1 MTAILCGI
9 FFLSGASAL
18 IFETLWFH
26 QTGLVFGNGVWA
38 SSLVLAAFMAGLA
51 LGNGAIAR
59 FGHRVTR
66 PVRLYAV
73 LEAVIAISGVAIVLG
88 LPAMSPF
95 LVGVLRPFLDV
106 PWAANPIR
114 LGAGFA
120 VMLVPSIAMGA
131 TLPILV
137 KALLARDDSFGSVLG
152 RLYGWNTLGAVVGA
166 LAGEAFLLE
175 WLGVHGSAYFAASLN
190 VGVAVVALA
199 LSSRFVP
206 GDAAMLPPGR
216 LEVSPRARRL
226 LAAAFFSGFC
236 LLALEVV
243 WFRFLLLFLH
253 GSSLIFSVM
262 LALVLVGIA
271 VGSLATGAWLRRRPA
286 AIAVTPLVSACA
298 AIAVP
303 VLYFAFQWLPV
314 RETYIA
320 DWSDVVSRGAPLML
334 LPSLLSGAVFTMLGA
349 SLEHE
354 IQPPTRA
361 AGWMTLWNTLG
372 SGAGSLV
379 AGFILLPFLGIERAF
394 FVLALLYGGVA
405 WLALPLARDEEG
417 RLPSAWAVPA
427 GVLALALVL
436 FPFGTMLE
444 VFLPRA
450 VDRYAK
456 AMGGELIYVD
466 EGRTETIALLRSSFL
481 GQPNSTYM
489 VTNGHGMAGV
499 SHTALRYMRQY
510 VQLPVAFEPEI
521 RKALLIS
528 YGVGNTAGALVAS
541 ESLEELHVVDIS
553 EDILAASPVIH
564 PGEGANP
571 LDDPR
576 VRVHIEDG
584 RYFLQTT
591 DERFDLITSEPPPPK
606 NAGIVNLYTREYFAL
621 ARERLTEGGIMTYW
635 LPVHNLLPGDARAI
649 VAAWCE
655 VYPDCT
661 LWAGTSMD
669 WMLMGSRDRDWS
681 VDETTFGRQWQ
692 DASVRPMLREEGFER
707 PSQLLATFMADH
719 EQLVEFVGGTAPLV
733 DRFPK
738 RLAEESPLPRDVF
751 PAFEPWIDAEACRER
766 FDRSHFIA
774 TAVPEALR
782 EQADGDFAAQRVINH
797 QTSVGAVLGRSPAES
812 TRDLLWLLDETDL
825 EMPVVWELG
834 SSGRM
839 LAIAGAVK
847 GPGARQV
854 GAIVQR
860 GIGALARRDDAE
872 ASRLFRIA
880 HAREPG
886 NARILRLN
894 LLALC
899 RHGDFEEAKAIV
911 QRFGK
916 AFSERPGL
924 RDFWAVLGPRC
935 KSGS

>member
-1 MTAILCGI
+1 
-9 FFLSGASAL
+9 
-18 IFETLWFH
+18 
-26 QTGLVFGNGVWA
+26 
-38 SSLVLAAFMAGLA
+38 
-51 LGNGAIAR
+51 
-59 FGHRVTR
+59 
-66 PVRLYAV
+66 
-73 LEAVIAISGVAIVLG
+73 
-88 LPAMSPF
+88 
-95 LVGVLRPFLDV
+95 
-106 PWAANPIR
+106 
-114 LGAGFA
+114 
-120 VMLVPSIAMGA
+120 
-131 TLPILV
+131 
-137 KALLARDDSFGSVLG
+137 
-152 RLYGWNTLGAVVGA
+152 
-166 LAGEAFLLE
+166 
-175 WLGVHGSAYFAASLN
+175 
-190 VGVAVVALA
+190 
-199 LSSRFVP
+199 
-206 GDAAMLPPGR
+206 
-216 LEVSPRARRL
+216 
-226 LAAAFFSGFC
+226 
-236 LLALEVV
+236 
-243 WFRFLLLFLH
+243 
-253 GSSLIFSVM
+253 M

-271 VGSLATGAWLRRRPA
+271 LGSLAAGAWLRRRPA
-286 AIAVTPLVSACA
+286 AIALTPLISVCA

-303 VLYFAFQWLPV
+303 VLYFAFQWLPA

-320 DWSDVVSRGAPLML
+320 GWSDVVSRGAPLML
-334 LPSLLSGAVFTMLGA
+334 LPSLLSGVVFTLLGA
-349 SLEHE
+349 SLERE
-354 IQPPTRA
+354 IAPPTRA

-372 SGAGSLV
+372 SGLGSLV
-379 AGFILLPFLGIERAF
+379 AGFVLLPMLGIERAF

-405 WLALPLARDEEG
+405 WLALPLARDERG
-417 RLPSAWAVPA
+417 RLPKGWVAPAV
-427 GVLALALVL
+427 VLALALVL
-436 FPFGTMLE
+436 FPFGIMRD

-481 GQPNSTYM
+481 GEPNSTYM

-510 VQLPVAFEPEI
+510 VQLPAAFEPDI

-541 ESLEELHVVDIS
+541 PSLEELHVVDIS

-635 LPVHNLLPGDARAI
+635 LPVHNLLPSDAQAI

-669 WMLMGSRDRDWS
+669 WMLMGSRNRDWS
-681 VDETTFGRQWQ
+681 VDEATFGRQWQ
-692 DASVRPMLREEGFER
+692 DPTLAPLLREEGFER

-719 EQLVEFVGGTAPLV
+719 EQLAEFVAGTAPLV

-738 RLAEESPLPRDVF
+738 RLAEESPPPREVF
-751 PAFEPWIDAEACRER
+751 PAFAPWVDAEACRER
-766 FDRSHFIA
+766 FNSSQFIA
-774 TAVPEALR
+774 AALPRALR
-782 EQADGDFAAQRVINH
+782 EQADADFAAQRVINH
-797 QTSVGAVLGRSPAES
+797 QTSVGAVLARTPAER
-812 TRDLLWLLDETDL
+812 TADLLWLLDETDL
-825 EMPVVWELG
+825 QMPVIWELG

-839 LAIAGAVK
+839 LEIADSASGAE
-847 GPGARQV
+847 ARQV
-854 GAIVQR
+854 GVFVQR
-860 GIGALARRDDAE
+860 GIAALARRDDAE
-872 ASRLFRIA
+872 ATRMFRIA

-886 NARILRLN
+886 NVRILRMN

-899 RHGDFEEAKAIV
+899 RHGDFQEARAIV
-911 QRFGK
+911 QRFGT
-916 AFSERPGL
+916 AFRERPAL
-924 RDFWAVLGPRC
+924 RDFWSVLGPRC
-935 KSGS
+935 APGPEGTSGARDD